1 MNDFLMVDF
10 MQVDIIEILLNKV
23 KSLCVQE

>member
-10 MQVDIIEILLNKV
+10 MQADIIEILLSKV
-23 KSLCVQE
+23 KVLSVQE